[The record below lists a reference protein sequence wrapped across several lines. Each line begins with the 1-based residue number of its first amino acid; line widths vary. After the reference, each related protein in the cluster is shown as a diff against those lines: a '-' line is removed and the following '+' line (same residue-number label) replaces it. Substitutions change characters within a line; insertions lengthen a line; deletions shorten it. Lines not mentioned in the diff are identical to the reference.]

1 MKRILS
7 ALLAVLCTL
16 ALTACGTTPSSSAP
30 PKEESS
36 PESKAQSSQ
45 ASEPGEEQGSD
56 RETVDLVFYWQGD
69 GKPDNQRVWDKLN
82 ELTSAAIQ
90 TTATHNLVSWSN
102 TNGIDLIIASGEYHD
117 ATYVSAGGYPKR
129 VQQGAFAELTPEF
142 IEEHMPDLNAK
153 IPALA

>member
-16 ALTACGTTPSSSAP
+16 ALTACGTTPSSSAS

-56 RETVDLVFYWQGD
+56 RETVDLVFYWKGD

-82 ELTSAAIQ
+82 ELTSEAIQ
-90 TTATHNLVSWSN
+90 TISSATRKPSTFSATALKGSTGS
-102 TNGIDLIIASGEYHD
+102 TRAR
-117 ATYVSAGGYPKR
+117 A
-129 VQQGAFAELTPEF
+129 
-142 IEEHMPDLNAK
+142 
-153 IPALA
+153 

>member
-69 GKPDNQRVWDKLN
+69 GKPDNQRVWDKPPAN
-82 ELTSAAIQ
+82 TTTPPMSPQAA
-90 TTATHNLVSWSN
+90 TP
-102 TNGIDLIIASGEYHD
+102 SGCSR
-117 ATYVSAGGYPKR
+117 APS
-129 VQQGAFAELTPEF
+129 QS
-142 IEEHMPDLNAK
+142 
-153 IPALA
+153 